1 MRISDWISDVCSSD
15 LLVDLVKS
23 FQQEAGLKPDGII
36 GRATV
41 RALVGHSDEAKID
54 KLVVAL
60 EQARWL
66 PDALGERHVFIN
78 APASRAYYHAHGA
91 EQFSMRAVRSEER
104 RVGEECVRKGMSRG

>member
-1 MRISDWISDVCSSD
+1 PTTAALLPYTTLFRSDYGPE
-15 LLVDLVKS
+15 LVDLVKS

-54 KLVVAL
+54 KLVVAM

-66 PDALGERHVFIN
+66 PNDLGERHVFIN
-78 APASRAYYHAHGA
+78 TPD
-91 EQFSMRAVRSEER
+91 
-104 RVGEECVRKGMSRG
+104 RKSTRLNSSHVKI